1 MTLLSKIATQ
11 NAHAGNRGFTLI
23 EMIVV
28 LIIAVLAMSVVGVN
42 ISAGFAGAQL
52 KASVNDVGSA
62 LRYTRGQA
70 ISTGQEAVFTLD
82 VDKRSY
88 TISTRKK
95 VYKLADDLDLTV
107 NTAQSEINGE
117 GQGSIRFFSD
127 GSSTGGRVEI
137 KSGNRKRYVDV
148 NWLTG
153 QINIQVADDEN

>member
-1 MTLLSKIATQ
+1 MTLPSKIATQ
-11 NAHAGNRGFTLI
+11 TANAGNRGFTLI

-28 LIIAVLAMSVVGVN
+28 LIIAVLAMSVVG
-42 ISAGFAGAQL
+42 SKFTAGFAGAQL
-52 KASVNDVGSA
+52 KAAVNDVASA

-70 ISTGQEAVFTLD
+70 ISSGEEAVFTLD
-82 VDKRSY
+82 VDQRSY

-95 VYKLADDLDLTV
+95 VYQLADDLDLTV

-127 GSSTGGRVEI
+127 GSSSGGRIEI
-137 KSGNRKRYVDV
+137 VSGNRKRYVDI

-153 QINIQVADDEN
+153 QTLIQVADDES